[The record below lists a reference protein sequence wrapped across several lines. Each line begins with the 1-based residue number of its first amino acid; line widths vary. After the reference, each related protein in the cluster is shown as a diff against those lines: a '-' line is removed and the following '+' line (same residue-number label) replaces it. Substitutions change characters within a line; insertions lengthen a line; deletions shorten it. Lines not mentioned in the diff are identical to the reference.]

1 MRSRFDE
8 EGGPDIKVVV
18 AEYRD
23 AMRKRLRW
31 VGPAV
36 GGILIVLVVLSGLF
50 SVEPGEV
57 AVVRTFGKA
66 AKGPGELRQPGLHF
80 ALPIVQQYDK
90 VNLTKIRRAE
100 IGFRSTK
107 NGPKRVDSEAE
118 MLTGD
123 ENIVEAQMIVQ
134 YRVEDPLKFLFK
146 LKDPEDTLMVASEV
160 ALRGV
165 VGQMTITSAIEDFAP
180 RAGAAEAEE
189 EETDPAEGEEAA
201 DKPGNDEPKDDEP
214 KDDEPKDEKP
224 KEKKKKKKADDDG
237 TNVVKKQM
245 MPVDESTDILTK
257 GRERAQIAT
266 AEQLQKLMN
275 LYESGIL
282 ITEVK
287 LLPVDVP
294 DAVKDAFH
302 DVVRA
307 REEREQKINKAL
319 GYREDRIPRARGQAQ
334 KVVQAAEAYKQERV
348 LRSEGEVARYLAVLA
363 EYRKARGVTRERLH
377 LETMERILGG
387 VQKKVFIDQ
396 GVAENALP
404 LLNLGGANV
413 LGGQNQGGQ

>member
-36 GGILIVLVVLSGLF
+36 GGILIVLIVLSGLF

-57 AVVRTFGKA
+57 AVVRTFGEA

-107 NGPKRVDSEAE
+107 NGPKRVDTEAE

-134 YRVEDPLKFLFK
+134 YRVEDPLKYLFK
-146 LKDPEDTLMVASEV
+146 LKDPETTLMVAAEV

-165 VGQMTITSAIEDFAP
+165 VGQMTITSAIEEFTP
-180 RAGAAEAEE
+180 RAGTFDDVQAPGEDDDNELEGEDGTEEPTGPSSEDAKAAEKKAAEKK
-189 EETDPAEGEEAA
+189 TPGKKDGEKAA
-201 DKPGNDEPKDDEP
+201 K
-214 KDDEPKDEKP
+214 KP
-224 KEKKKKKKADDDG
+224 K
-237 TNVVKKQM
+237 
-245 MPVDESTDILTK
+245 VDESTDILTK

-266 AEQLQKLMN
+266 REKLQELMK

-334 KVVQAAEAYKQERV
+334 KVVRNAEAYKQERV
-348 LRSEGEVARYLAVLA
+348 LRSEGEVSRYLAVLT

-377 LETMERILGG
+377 LETMERILSG
-387 VQKKVFIDQ
+387 VQNKVFIDQ
-396 GVAENALP
+396 GVAQNALP

-413 LGGQNQGGQ
+413 LGGQNQGGK